1 MTVYRNQ
8 GQPAPRCASVAHGA
22 EPHVQTST
30 AAKILTNRITLFAAA
45 GCAILLMAGCAA
57 EPGSPT
63 NAGGSGGTV
72 APPSAAA
79 SPGGGGTLD
88 ACKLLTDSD
97 LSTFT
102 GKMGNKP
109 GTPSGDGCTFQ
120 LSDTA
125 RATVSPKS
133 ITKEALD
140 TAMSSQS
147 GRNVDAG
154 HWR

>member
-1 MTVYRNQ
+1 MYTK
-8 GQPAPRCASVAHGA
+8 
-22 EPHVQTST
+22 
-30 AAKILTNRITLFAAA
+30 KINLAAAA
-45 GCAILLMAGCAA
+45 GCAILLMTGCAA
-57 EPGSPT
+57 QTSSAPSST
-63 NAGGSGGTV
+63 GSGGTA
-72 APPSAAA
+72 APSSPSVTG
-79 SPGGGGTLD
+79 GGGGTLD

-102 GKMGNKP
+102 GTMGNKP

-120 LSDTA
+120 LSSTA
-125 RATVSPKS
+125 SATVTPKT